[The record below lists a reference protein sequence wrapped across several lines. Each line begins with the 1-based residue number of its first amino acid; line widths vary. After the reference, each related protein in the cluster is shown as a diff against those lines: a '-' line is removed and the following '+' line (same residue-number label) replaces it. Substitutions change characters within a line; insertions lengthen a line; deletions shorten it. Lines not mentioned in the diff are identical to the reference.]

1 MVNRDPSKVDDEVIP
16 ETDEPVERETHDNLL
31 LGVYSTDEEGVWKL
45 EVRDWA
51 NRVIEATVYEKDRDE
66 EEEKD
71 GVRFAP
77 LETPEE
83 MTDESYLKEILSQ
96 RVESV
101 EEERQAIE
109 KK

>member
-16 ETDEPVERETHDNLL
+16 ETDEPVERETHENLM

-51 NRVIEATVYEKDRDE
+51 NRVIEATVYEKGRDDE
-66 EEEKD
+66 EEEG

-77 LETPEE
+77 LGTPEE

-96 RVESV
+96 RIESV

>member
-1 MVNRDPSKVDDEVIP
+1 MVNKDPSKVNDEVIP
-16 ETDEPVERETHDNLL
+16 ETDEPVDRETHDNLL

-51 NRVIEATVYEKDRDE
+51 NRVVEATVYEKDRDGE
-66 EEEKD
+66 EEEG

-83 MTDESYLKEILSQ
+83 MADEAYLKELLSQ
-96 RVESV
+96 RVGSV

>member
-16 ETDEPVERETHDNLL
+16 ETDEPVERETHDNLM

-51 NRVIEATVYEKDRDE
+51 NRVIEATVYEKDRDDEKE
-66 EEEKD
+66 EG

-77 LETPEE
+77 LGTPEE
-83 MTDESYLKEILSQ
+83 MTDESYLKETLSK